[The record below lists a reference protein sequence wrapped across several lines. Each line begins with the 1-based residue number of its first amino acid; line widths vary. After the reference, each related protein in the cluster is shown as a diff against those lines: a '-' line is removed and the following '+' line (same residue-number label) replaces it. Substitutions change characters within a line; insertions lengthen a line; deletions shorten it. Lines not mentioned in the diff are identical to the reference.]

1 MSDKLLNAKQIADF
15 LGISTD
21 KVYVLVREAG
31 MPHLRLGPRLLR
43 FDREAVRSW
52 ASQRVSETT
61 V

>member
-1 MSDKLLNAKQIADF
+1 MSYKLLNAKQIAEF
-15 LGISTD
+15 LGISKD

-52 ASQRVSETT
+52 ASQQVSETT
-61 V
+61 